1 MVLFKKKKTLICY
14 IFLFQNSS
22 QLEQKDTTTLLA
34 FALGNRSAASFHLK
48 NYQESISD
56 IHFALSLNYPK
67 ASKLKLYERLGRCH
81 LAMKEKIKA
90 KTAFNICRQLTTDQ
104 KIIKTI
110 DSLLKEANEDSNSST
125 PPSSKK

>member
-1 MVLFKKKKTLICY
+1 MPFFT
-14 IFLFQNSS
+14 FQNTSP
-22 QLEQKDTTTLLA
+22 QEEQKDTSTLA

-81 LAMKEKIKA
+81 LAMEEGIKA
-90 KTAFNICRQLTTDQ
+90 KTAFNICRQLTTDE
-104 KIIKTI
+104 KIIKNI
-110 DSLLKEANEDSNSST
+110 DSLLKQANDNSNLST
-125 PPSSKK
+125 PPSTKT